1 MAATFQTISST
12 REEYIATVES
22 LKASGPDDSK
32 SSEKRSKVEQNH
44 LALVKSL
51 EDRIEGIDN
60 ELNVSDVPQF
70 PPIRQD
76 EAILCPQSLSWV
88 FYRLLT
94 LFHPVAS
101 GKSATEDR
109 ATRRATSAS
118 RNSHD
123 KNTPANA

>member
-60 ELNVSDVPQF
+60 ELNVSDVPNF
-70 PPIRQD
+70 
-76 EAILCPQSLSWV
+76 
-88 FYRLLT
+88 RL
-94 LFHPVAS
+94 F
-101 GKSATEDR
+101 GKMRPSCVLNPFLGY
-109 ATRRATSAS
+109 SIVC
-118 RNSHD
+118 
-123 KNTPANA
+123 

>member
-60 ELNVSDVPQF
+60 ELNVSDVP
-70 PPIRQD
+70 
-76 EAILCPQSLSWV
+76 
-88 FYRLLT
+88 
-94 LFHPVAS
+94 
-101 GKSATEDR
+101 
-109 ATRRATSAS
+109 
-118 RNSHD
+118 
-123 KNTPANA
+123 